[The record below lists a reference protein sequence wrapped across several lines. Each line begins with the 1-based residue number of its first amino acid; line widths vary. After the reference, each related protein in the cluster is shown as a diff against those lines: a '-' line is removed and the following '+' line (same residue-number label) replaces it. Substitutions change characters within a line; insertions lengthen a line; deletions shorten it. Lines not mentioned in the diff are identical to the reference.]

1 MDHGRLQAQWIPMQV
16 PRTGR
21 LQSRRATGQAVQ
33 RDVHVPRKRRAVPR
47 VPERQPVV
55 RRVPAPGHQLPRH
68 SRHGVDRR
76 ELQSRQG
83 RSQSIVVPK
92 VIDENRIVD
101 AFSVNNNFKKYF
113 HSENKNVK
121 TRFPSLIKSLPIVRN
136 NCVYGLTVFRIDRQG
151 CTTSSLQ
158 SNALA

>member
-1 MDHGRLQAQWIPMQV
+1 MQV
-16 PRTGR
+16 PRTGG

-33 RDVHVPRKRRAVPR
+33 RDVQVPRQRRAVPR

-101 AFSVNNNFKKYF
+101 AFSVNNN
-113 HSENKNVK
+113 
-121 TRFPSLIKSLPIVRN
+121 LKSIFIQKIRTLKR
-136 NCVYGLTVFRIDRQG
+136 VFR
-151 CTTSSLQ
+151 L
-158 SNALA
+158 